1 MARKKIAVFFG
12 ERSFEHDIS
21 ILTGLQA
28 IKVIDQTK
36 FEAFPVYIDLNR
48 NWWIGEGLLNQENY
62 PLEAKNPKDVS
73 KVKFCMGEG
82 SAYLQPVAN
91 GFFSSKKPLYFDGA
105 FLAFHGDFG
114 ETGAFQ
120 GLMESAGIPYTGC
133 RMLAA
138 NVFMN
143 KVTTKYICRA
153 LGIPVLPEII
163 LNRPEDKAFFD
174 VKDITKTVDLPFP
187 LCVKPLH
194 LGSSIA
200 VSKVTTKEELDAAVI
215 KVFALDNQA
224 IIEPFVENLE
234 EYNVSVTRIFGEP
247 SCSAIERPVKKKD
260 ILDFAD
266 KYKAGGK
273 GKGAKGAKSG
283 GASELNGLI
292 GLSREYNPKELTQ
305 KQRENIL
312 SWAKALFMAMDGN
325 GEPRIDFLCNT
336 KTGELWL
343 GEVNPIPG
351 SFAFYLWENAEPK
364 VNFTKLLTAIIEE
377 AFTEADKKS
386 LAYGTLKDNRIFED
400 K

>member
-36 FEAFPVYIDLNR
+36 FETFPIYIDLER
-48 NWWIGEGLLNQENY
+48 NWWTGEGLLNQSNY
-62 PLEAKNPKDVS
+62 PLGKKLPKDIRRVRFVVGEGKGYIETVS
-73 KVKFCMGEG
+73 KGIFRNNNRE
-82 SAYLQPVAN
+82 
-91 GFFSSKKPLYFDGA
+91 YFDAA

-120 GLMESAGIPYTGC
+120 GLMESSGIPYTGC
-133 RMLAA
+133 RMLAST
-138 NVFMN
+138 VFMN
-143 KVTTKYICRA
+143 KVTTKQICRS

-163 LNRPEDKAFFD
+163 LERPEDKVFFD
-174 VKDITKTVDLPFP
+174 VKEITKGVDLPFP

-200 VSKVTTKEELDAAVI
+200 VSKVTTKEELDSAVI

-234 EYNVSVTRIFGEP
+234 EYNISVTRVFGEIR
-247 SCSAIERPVKKKD
+247 CSVIERPTRKNS
-260 ILDFAD
+260 ILAFSD
-266 KYKAGGK
+266 KYQSGGK
-273 GKGAKGAKSG
+273 GKGIKGGKVCSF
-283 GASELNGLI
+283 SELNGLL
-292 GLSREYNPKELTQ
+292 GLSREYNPGELTSE
-305 KQRENIL
+305 QREKII
-312 SWAKALFMAMDGN
+312 SWSKALFLAMDGR
-325 GEPRIDFLCNT
+325 GEPRIDFLCNS

-351 SFAFYLWENAEPK
+351 SFGYYLWENSDPK
-364 VNFTKLLTAIIEE
+364 VNFTKLLTGLIEE
-377 AFTEADKKS
+377 AFKEAGKKS

>member
-1 MARKKIAVFFG
+1 MTRKKIAVFFG
-12 ERSFEHDIS
+12 EQSFEHDIS

-28 IKVIDQTK
+28 IKVIDQSK
-36 FEAFPVYIDLNR
+36 FEVFPVYIDLNR
-48 NWWIGEGLLNQENY
+48 NWWTGNGLLKQDNY
-62 PLEAKNPKDVS
+62 PLAVKQLKDIT
-73 KVKFCMGEG
+73 KVKFCLGDG
-82 SAYLQPVAN
+82 VGYLQPVSGGIFAA
-91 GFFSSKKPLYFDGA
+91 KKPIYFDAA

-143 KVTTKYICRA
+143 KVTTKQLCRT
-153 LGIPVLPEII
+153 LGIPVLPEVV
-163 LNRPEDKAFFD
+163 LNRPENKAFFD
-174 VKDITKTVDLPFP
+174 VKDITKDVNLPFP

-200 VSKVTTKEELDAAVI
+200 VSKVTTKEELDSAVI

-224 IIEPFVENLE
+224 IVEPFVENLE

-247 SCSAIERPVKKKD
+247 SCSAIERPAKKNA

-273 GKGAKGAKSG
+273 GKGVKGAKSG
-283 GASELNGLI
+283 NADIRGLVS
-292 GLSREYNPKELTQ
+292 LSREYNPKELT
-305 KQRENIL
+305 KEQREKIL
-312 SWAKALFMAMDGN
+312 SWAKTLFVAMDGN
-325 GEPRIDFLCNT
+325 GAPRIDFLCNT

-377 AFTEADKKS
+377 AFAEAGKKS